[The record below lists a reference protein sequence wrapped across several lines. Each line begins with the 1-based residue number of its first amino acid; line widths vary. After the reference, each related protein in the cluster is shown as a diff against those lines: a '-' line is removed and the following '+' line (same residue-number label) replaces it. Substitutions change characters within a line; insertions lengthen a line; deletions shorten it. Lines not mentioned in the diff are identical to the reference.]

1 MSSAND
7 DPTELQPVKKVRV
20 KAWHIVFLAVLV
32 VCTWALAWWQWTRFQ
47 SGSGTFQNLGYAF
60 QWPFFGLF
68 FVFAYRK
75 ILAYESE
82 KLAFEAE
89 QQKDTG
95 SGDSATP
102 QVPPTSRGAQ
112 GATGAS
118 PQFID
123 ESFLPQREQLSVE
136 EFNRLNQPRRRKGDS
151 Q

>member
-1 MSSAND
+1 M
-7 DPTELQPVKKVRV
+7 
-20 KAWHIVFLAVLV
+20 FLAVLV

-89 QQKDTG
+89 QQKDNG

-118 PQFID
+118 PQFFFRSGNSCLWRSLIGSINLAVVK
-123 ESFLPQREQLSVE
+123 EIPNEHYSP
-136 EFNRLNQPRRRKGDS
+136 
-151 Q
+151 